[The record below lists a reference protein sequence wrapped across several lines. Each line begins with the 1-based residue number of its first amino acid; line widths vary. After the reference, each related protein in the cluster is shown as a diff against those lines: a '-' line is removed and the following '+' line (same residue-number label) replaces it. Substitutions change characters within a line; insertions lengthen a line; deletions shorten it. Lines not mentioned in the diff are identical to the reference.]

1 MISITEIPPDI
12 YRLICGY
19 LYFNDNQLKYVNKST
34 INNRD
39 FININ
44 QKLMEERLLKLK
56 KNYNSC
62 KISSYFK
69 NYLRRKTGNHII
81 LDAASFMI
89 HDLFITNDLRPY
101 GFLNNFNQNTRVLI
115 PNTTEYQPYFY
126 SRMVI
131 YPNSDNQN
139 QNQDKKTKKKK
150 YKHWNYRKKKQVKDF
165 KIKKMKVKR
174 KSINHKK
181 HKKSFRKR

>member
-62 KISSYFK
+62 KIASYFK
-69 NYLRRKTGNHII
+69 NYLRRKTWNRII
-81 LDAASFMI
+81 LDDSFRI
-89 HDLFITNDLRPY
+89 RDLFITNDLRPY
-101 GFLNNFNQNTRVLI
+101 GFLDNFNQNTRVLI
-115 PNTTEYQPYFY
+115 PNTAEYQPYFY
-126 SRMVI
+126 RMVI

-165 KIKKMKVKR
+165 KIKKMKVKI

>member
-139 QNQDKKTKKKK
+139 QNQDKKTKKK
-150 YKHWNYRKKKQVKDF
+150 NINIGIIERKNKL
-165 KIKKMKVKR
+165 KISK
-174 KSINHKK
+174 
-181 HKKSFRKR
+181 